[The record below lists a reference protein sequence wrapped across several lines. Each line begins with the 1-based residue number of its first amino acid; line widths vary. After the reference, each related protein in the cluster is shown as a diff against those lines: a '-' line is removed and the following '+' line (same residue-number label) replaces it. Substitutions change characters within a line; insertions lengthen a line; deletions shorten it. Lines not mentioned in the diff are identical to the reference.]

1 MGELIAQ
8 RAQNAGIIGMIIDG
22 AVRDVDELAKLNFPV
37 WARAVSP
44 AGPYKTGPGRLGVDV
59 AIGGVVCRHRDYV
72 VADGDGVVVIPA
84 ESAEQVL
91 SAGQAVVQDEAERR
105 EKIQQ
110 EASEIAAQI
119 KA

>member
-1 MGELIAQ
+1 
-8 RAQNAGIIGMIIDG
+8 MIIDG
-22 AVRDVDELAKLNFPV
+22 AGSDVDEGAKLNFPV

-59 AIGGVVCRHRDYV
+59 VIGGVVCRHRDYV
-72 VADGDGVVVIPA
+72 IADADGVVVIPA

-105 EKIQQ
+105 ANIQRQ
-110 EASEIAAQI
+110 MAETSSRVIT
-119 KA
+119 